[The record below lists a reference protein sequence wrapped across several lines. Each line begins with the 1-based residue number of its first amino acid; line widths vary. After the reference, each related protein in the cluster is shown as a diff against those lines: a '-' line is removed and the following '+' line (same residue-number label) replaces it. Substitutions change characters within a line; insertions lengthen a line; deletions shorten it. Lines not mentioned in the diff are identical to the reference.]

1 MCASNVLPEGK
12 MKSAVKVMLLAIIAA
27 GSIFVY
33 PALGQTSTPPAP
45 TVPATKSA
53 PAAAPAT
60 GAKSPVPSTPSTY
73 RPSVPRREVEYYDL
87 MWGVDSFSV
96 KAVESGELIRFSWHV
111 LDANKAKLLNDEKF
125 EPFLIDP
132 AARVKLVVPEL
143 PFMGKMRVKNTPEA
157 GMIYWMGFS
166 NPGKVVKPGD
176 RVNVVIGQFHAD
188 GLVVQ

>member
-1 MCASNVLPEGK
+1 MGALHFLLECRK
-12 MKSAVKVMLLAIIAA
+12 RSAAKIMLLAGIAA

-33 PALGQTSTPPAP
+33 PMLGQSTPASAP
-45 TVPATKSA
+45 TAPATKPASSA
-53 PAAAPAT
+53 TPALAT
-60 GAKSPVPSTPSTY
+60 KPGVGPTPSTY
-73 RPSVPRREVEYYDL
+73 RPSVPRRELEYYDL

-111 LDANKAKLLNDEKF
+111 LDPNKAKPLNDEKI

-157 GMIYWMGFS
+157 GMSYWIGFS
-166 NPGKVVKPGD
+166 NPGRVVKQGD